1 MWRWFGALAI
11 IALLAVATAHFWL
24 TALGEYL
31 VRAGPPVHAD
41 MIVVLAGDFS
51 GNRIMTAGDLVR
63 QGFAPKALISGPS
76 GAYGLHESDLA
87 IQFAVQHGYPA
98 SYFIALPNDSRST
111 KSEADDV
118 LAELRKLQAHSVDIV
133 TSNYH
138 TRRAGNIYRAKASGL
153 EIHMVAAPD
162 RDFTPDGWW
171 KNRDARKTFLLEWM
185 KTVAT
190 WFGM

>member
-1 MWRWFGALAI
+1 MSALI
-11 IALLAVATAHFWL
+11 VVLLLLVIATSHFWL
-24 TALGEYL
+24 SALGGYL
-31 VRAGPPVHAD
+31 VRASPPVHAD

-51 GNRIMTAGDLVR
+51 GNRILTSADLVR
-63 QGFAPKALISGPS
+63 RGFAPKALVSGPS

-87 IQFAVQHGYPA
+87 IQFAVRHGYPE

-118 LAELRKLQAHSVDIV
+118 LAALAKWHAHSVDIV

-138 TRRAGNIYRAKASGL
+138 TRRAGNIYHAKAPGL
-153 EIHMVAAPD
+153 EIHMIAAPD
-162 RDFTPDGWW
+162 TYFTPDGWW
-171 KNRDARKTFLLEWM
+171 RDRDARKTFLLEWM

-190 WFGM
+190 WLGM